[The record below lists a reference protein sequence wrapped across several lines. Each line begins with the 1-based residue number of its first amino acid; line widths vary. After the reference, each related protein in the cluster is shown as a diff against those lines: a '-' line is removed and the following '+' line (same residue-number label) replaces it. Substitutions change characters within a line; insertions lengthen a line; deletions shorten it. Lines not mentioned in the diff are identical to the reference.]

1 MSIIEF
7 DRPLYWSLDASET
20 GESTKYPWVEVG
32 GGGNGG
38 LLTPPPL
45 PTGILYSPKFR
56 SHQETKILAGR
67 TQLSTSTISR
77 ENRGL

>member
-38 LLTPPPL
+38 LLTPLPL
-45 PTGILYSPKFR
+45 PTGILHPPKFR

-67 TQLSTSTISR
+67 IQRSAIDIYDLT
-77 ENRGL
+77 EK